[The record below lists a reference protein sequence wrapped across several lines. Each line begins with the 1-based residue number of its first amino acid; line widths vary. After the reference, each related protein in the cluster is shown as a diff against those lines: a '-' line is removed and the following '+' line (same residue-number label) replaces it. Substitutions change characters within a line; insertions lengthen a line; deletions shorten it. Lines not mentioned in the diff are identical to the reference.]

1 VTAWRI
7 RFPLTLGSCFAAML
21 LLGAVGDS
29 VPSGPVVAG
38 ILSILALALPL
49 GSSVVALFVVAHVP
63 KLLGS
68 HSVGALSAV
77 DAMALAMIL
86 RAVLRPRAILSW
98 LRDLADAGRSL
109 PAIGISAAA
118 AFIAVGAVA
127 TAISHE
133 NAAVTAFLR
142 IAVYMAVS
150 AALIPTLTREERSR
164 ALVAFVGV
172 ALADAVGAITGI
184 TQHGSI
190 GGRYAGS
197 LGDPAQFGIPIA
209 AALLVVIC
217 APWLVS
223 RPAISVPT
231 RFASG
236 PWIVR
241 LCLIVP
247 LAIGLEGS
255 RTRAAIVGAVVGGAG
270 ILAHALATRGAAART
285 RFLLGLAL
293 GGSFVLVASAFT
305 LGAKNLGF
313 DPVSARIRIESLHT
327 AWQYMS
333 HHPLRPTGLGNLPG
347 PFPVYDTWV
356 AISIA
361 LTPFAAAGLAVF
373 VGSGIVSAWRWPSP
387 EWVAVTFVFVASTIT
402 ENIVFAASSATLT
415 WFLVTGLAIGLK
427 PGAGE
432 PASGGS
438 ARPSPTR

>member
-1 VTAWRI
+1 MTAYRI
-7 RFPLTLGSCFAAML
+7 RFPVTLASCCAAML

-29 VPSGPVVAG
+29 VPSGPLVAG
-38 ILSILALALPL
+38 TLSVSALALSL

-63 KLLGS
+63 KLLAS
-68 HSVGALSAV
+68 HSVGSLSAV

-86 RAVLRPRAILSW
+86 RTALRPRAVLSW
-98 LRDLADAGRSL
+98 FRVPSEAGRAL

-127 TAISHE
+127 TAISNE

-142 IAVYMAVS
+142 VAVYMAVS
-150 AALIPTLTREERSR
+150 AALIPNLTQEQRTR

-172 ALADAVGAITGI
+172 ALGDALGAITGI

-190 GGRYAGS
+190 GARYTGS

-209 AALLVVIC
+209 AALLVVIS
-217 APWLVS
+217 APWL
-223 RPAISVPT
+223 ISPRTTSSPPT
-231 RFASG
+231 RFARG
-236 PWIVR
+236 PWILR
-241 LCLIVP
+241 LFLIVP
-247 LAIGLEGS
+247 LAVGLEGS

-270 ILAHALATRGAAART
+270 ILAHALATQGASVRT

-305 LGAKNLGF
+305 FGAMNLGF

-327 AWQYMS
+327 AWQYVS

-361 LTPFAAAGLAVF
+361 LTPLAAAALAVF
-373 VGSGIVSAWRWPSP
+373 VGSGIAAAWRWPSP

-415 WFLVTGLAIGLK
+415 WFLVTGLAIGL
-427 PGAGE
+427 
-432 PASGGS
+432 
-438 ARPSPTR
+438 RR